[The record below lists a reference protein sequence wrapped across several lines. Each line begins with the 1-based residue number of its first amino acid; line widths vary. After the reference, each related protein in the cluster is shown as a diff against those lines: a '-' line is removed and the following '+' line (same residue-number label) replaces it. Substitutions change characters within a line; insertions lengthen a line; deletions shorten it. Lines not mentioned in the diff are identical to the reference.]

1 MDTKKTIFAGA
12 VAVAVIGA
20 FAIGFSLGTPAQT
33 GPEQRAGSTR
43 ISRDEFTTGATLQ
56 DATVFYKKLTIG
68 ASENQASFQLK
79 EGKLAY
85 VSLEYART
93 TGTATTS
100 PFRLQAGTSTAAT
113 ITNTLA
119 APTQTQFT
127 LLDFAIASSS
137 AATTTNS
144 LHGAGSN
151 WGVVTVADNGWV
163 NLVLIQ
169 GDNAESRTPDPSCN
183 GGLCETATSTN
194 RGISSIEAIFKVIV
208 PK

>member
-20 FAIGFSLGTPAQT
+20 FAIGFSLGTP
-33 GPEQRAGSTR
+33 GVPEERAGSTR
-43 ISRDEFTTGATLQ
+43 ISRDEFTDGASLK
-56 DATVFYKKLTIG
+56 DATVYYKKLTIG
-68 ASENQASFQLK
+68 ARENQASFQIK

-93 TGTATTS
+93 TGTATNS
-100 PFRLQAGTSTAAT
+100 PFRLQMGTSSSAT
-113 ITNTLA
+113 ITDTLA

-127 LLDFAIASSS
+127 LLDFAVASSS
-137 AATTTNS
+137 TATTTNS
-144 LHGAGSN
+144 VQGAGSN
-151 WGVVTVADNGWV
+151 WGVVAVDDSGWV
-163 NLVLIQ
+163 TMALIQ
-169 GDNAESRTPDPSCN
+169 GDNAESRKPDASCD